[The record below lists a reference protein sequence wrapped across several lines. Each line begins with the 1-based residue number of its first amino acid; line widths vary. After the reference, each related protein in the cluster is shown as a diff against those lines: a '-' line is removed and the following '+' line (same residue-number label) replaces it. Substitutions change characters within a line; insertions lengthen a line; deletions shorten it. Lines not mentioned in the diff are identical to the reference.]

1 MSQDINV
8 LPPLPLQR
16 QHEQEQEQK
25 CHIHIHP
32 QSSSQSSPSQTDFD
46 SSIPDTTPRR
56 QVCLNKQTAEKGRV
70 NEGCSWGREVSTKS
84 VSQHQLDWVLLFY
97 IYMHSKSFHTNID

>member
-25 CHIHIHP
+25 W
-32 QSSSQSSPSQTDFD
+32 QQLLSTPSQTDFD
-46 SSIPDTTPRR
+46 SSIPDATPRR
-56 QVCLNKQTAEKGRV
+56 QVCLNKQSAEKGRV
-70 NEGCSWGREVSTKS
+70 NEGCSWGRGVSTKS
-84 VSQHQLDWVLLFY
+84 VSQHQLDWVLRFY
-97 IYMHSKSFHTNID
+97 R